1 MLRLRQGL
9 DPVRPKGCLRVGIV
23 LETAAVGGLP
33 ALHSNALKEQV
44 MIFGLEPVSVLFVV
58 LLDIVIAVL
67 VKKFA

>member
-1 MLRLRQGL
+1 M
-9 DPVRPKGCLRVGIV
+9 GIV